1 MRTMKWHTW
10 LCIALGLFYVAVL
23 VLAWLSGPWDGTLG

>member
-10 LCIALGLFYVAVL
+10 LCIALGLFYLTIL
-23 VLAWLSGPWDGTLG
+23 VLAWLSPPWDGTFG